1 MLEDQLRT
9 IALTL
14 LKFSVFAAHAYLF
27 GLIFVLLFVLRPT
40 FNGLSGDWDR
50 GRRRLALRLEGF
62 VRASL
67 VASLVGTALLLLL
80 QSALVSELSTGEV
93 TGDSI
98 MSVLEARY
106 GQWLAVRVPLL
117 AALAI
122 LLVGRVRE
130 WALQVHDERKPGP
143 SMIWWLAWGLLSL
156 ALLLTSSM
164 SGHATVASP
173 TWLSVTNDLI
183 HLASGSV
190 WFAGVVLLATVL
202 PDGWI
207 GRERVDRLDLLSPVV
222 LRFSKVALVSVT
234 IVAITGTLN
243 SFLHVD
249 KLADFWEESYGRA
262 LGLKIILFV
271 GILALGGINHYYV
284 RNKLE
289 RARAEREPSGSQR
302 LFRKTIGTELA
313 IALSIMLLTGLLVG
327 LARTKPIDPVETNDT
342 AAVSSSG

>member
-1 MLEDQLRT
+1 
-9 IALTL
+9 
-14 LKFSVFAAHAYLF
+14 
-27 GLIFVLLFVLRPT
+27 
-40 FNGLSGDWDR
+40 
-50 GRRRLALRLEGF
+50 
-62 VRASL
+62 
-67 VASLVGTALLLLL
+67 
-80 QSALVSELSTGEV
+80 
-93 TGDSI
+93 
-98 MSVLEARY
+98 
-106 GQWLAVRVPLL
+106 
-117 AALAI
+117 
-122 LLVGRVRE
+122 
-130 WALQVHDERKPGP
+130 
-143 SMIWWLAWGLLSL
+143 
-156 ALLLTSSM
+156 M

-173 TWLSVTNDLI
+173 KWLSVTNDLI

-207 GRERVDRLDLLSPVV
+207 GREKVDRLDLLSPVV

-262 LGLKIILFV
+262 LGLKIILFA
-271 GILALGGINHYYV
+271 GILALGGINHFYV
-284 RNKLE
+284 REKLE
-289 RARAEREPSGSQR
+289 TAKAAREPSGSQR

-342 AAVSSSG
+342 AAFSSSG